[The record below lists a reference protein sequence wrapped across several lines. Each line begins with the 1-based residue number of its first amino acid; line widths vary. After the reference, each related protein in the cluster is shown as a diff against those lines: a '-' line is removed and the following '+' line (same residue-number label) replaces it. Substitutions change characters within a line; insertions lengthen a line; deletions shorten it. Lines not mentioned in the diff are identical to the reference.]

1 MVKKRG
7 LGKGLGS
14 LIPEKPKKERNVE
27 NVEYIKLDDIVPSKD
42 NPRKS
47 FDDESI
53 KSLAESIKL
62 YGIIQP
68 LVLVKKDDKFE
79 IIAGERRFRAATLL
93 KLKEVPALI
102 KDLSDKDKDMISMV
116 ENIQREDLNPYEEAL
131 AYKNI
136 MEDYSL
142 TQNELSELIG
152 KTRTYIANIVR
163 LLNLDK
169 NTISEL
175 EKGTITSSQ
184 GRALLGV
191 ENLEERQKYLQML
204 INSEITVNE
213 LEKKS
218 KKASKKKVKDLYI
231 TDIEEKLK
239 ESFGTKVKVVKSNKK
254 WKVSLEFANDEQIEA
269 FLDRYGVEE

>member
-27 NVEYIKLDDIVPSKD
+27 NVEYIKLGDIVPSKD

-68 LVLVKKDDKFE
+68 LVLVKKDDKYE